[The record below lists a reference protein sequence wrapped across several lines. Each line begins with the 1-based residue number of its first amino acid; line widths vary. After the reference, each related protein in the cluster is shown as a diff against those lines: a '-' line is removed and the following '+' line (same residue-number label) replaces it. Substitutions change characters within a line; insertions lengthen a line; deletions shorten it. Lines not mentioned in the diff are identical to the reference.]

1 MAVARGPWATGAA
14 AAAGAS
20 RRGRAMAAAIAA
32 STRVRA
38 AKRRSFFKRRR
49 RSVSRRARRMK
60 SIAGKGVGRGRRR
73 KKRWMAIGI
82 AAARSPQRSAGF
94 AKPRFISGRGPLA
107 TGEEGEEDL
116 VERPIGAAE
125 LVVHVGLGGGALHV
139 LEPAADELE
148 IALAHVAPVRLD
160 LPAVLHREEER
171 RVLEG
176 ERSEE
181 HSSELQS
188 LAYLVCRL

>member
-1 MAVARGPWATGAA
+1 MEPEASSTMAVARGPWATGAA

-94 AKPRFISGRGPLA
+94 AKPRFIGSSCAPLA
-107 TGEEGEEDL
+107 PGEEREEDL
-116 VERPIGAAE
+116 VERPVGPAE
-125 LVVHVGLGGGALHV
+125 LVIHVRLGRCALHV
-139 LEPAADELE
+139 LEPAADEVE
-148 IALAHVAPVRLD
+148 VALAHVAPVRLD
-160 LPAVLHREEER
+160 LPPVLHREEEG

-176 ERSEE
+176 
-181 HSSELQS
+181 
-188 LAYLVCRL
+188 